1 MIKKI
6 LSLCSLTLLM
16 IAGAHAQPNPNAMLS
31 PPEYAV
37 KAWILMDYETGA
49 VLAEHNSQQQF
60 EPASITKV
68 MTSYIIAEALENGII
83 RNDDMVLISRK
94 ARQQPGSRMFVEEN
108 SNVSVEN
115 LVKGLIIQSGN
126 DAAVALAEH
135 LSHSEEAFVMKMNEK
150 AAELGLHNTHFENTS
165 GLPHPEHLTTAYDL
179 AVLSRA
185 LIKNYPEHYKIYAQ
199 RSFTWNNI
207 TQNNRNTLLWEDSS
221 VDGIKTG
228 HTNSAGYSLASSAVR
243 NDFRVIAVV
252 LGADSESYRQRVSRE
267 LLNYAFNNFDRKK
280 IYSANEKIQDLK
292 VRRGV
297 AETVAAGV
305 RDEIV
310 ATLPRVQYEN
320 LKAQIRMEEP
330 IMAPIKQGDEIAK
343 LEFHIGD
350 HQLYSFPVVALEDVE
365 QTGFFQRIWK
375 DFLHKLNNK
384 YTKFKAAL

>member
-6 LSLCSLTLLM
+6 LSICSITLLLFT
-16 IAGAHAQPNPNAMLS
+16 GAHAQPNPNAVLN

-68 MTSYIIAEALENGII
+68 MTSYLIAEALENGVI
-83 RNDDMVLISRK
+83 RNDDLVRISHK

-115 LVKGLIIQSGN
+115 LVKGLVIQSGN

-135 LSHSEEAFVMKMNEK
+135 LAHSEESFVVKMNEK
-150 AAELGLHNTHFENTS
+150 AAEMGLTQTHFENTS
-165 GLPHPEHLTTAYDL
+165 GLPHPAHLTTAYDL

-185 LIKNYPEHYKIYAQ
+185 LIKNYPEHYKIYSQ

-228 HTNSAGYSLASSAVR
+228 HTNSAGYSLASSAIR

-252 LGADSESYRQRVSRE
+252 LGADSENYRQRVSRE
-267 LLNYAFNNFDRKK
+267 LLNFAFNNFDRKK
-280 IYSANEKIQDLK
+280 IYSANEKIEELK
-292 VRRGV
+292 IRRGV
-297 AETVAAGV
+297 TETIAVGV
-305 RDEIV
+305 KDEIV
-310 ATLPRVQYEN
+310 ATLPRIQYDN
-320 LKAQIRMEEP
+320 LKAQIRMEDP
-330 IMAPIKQGDEIAK
+330 IIAPIQKGEEIAK
-343 LEFHIGD
+343 LEFYLGD
-350 HQLYSFPVVALEDVE
+350 HKLYSFPVVALEDVE
-365 QTGFFQRIWK
+365 QTGIFQRIWN
-375 DFLHKLNNK
+375 DFLHKLKNK
-384 YTKFKAAL
+384 YAKFRAAL